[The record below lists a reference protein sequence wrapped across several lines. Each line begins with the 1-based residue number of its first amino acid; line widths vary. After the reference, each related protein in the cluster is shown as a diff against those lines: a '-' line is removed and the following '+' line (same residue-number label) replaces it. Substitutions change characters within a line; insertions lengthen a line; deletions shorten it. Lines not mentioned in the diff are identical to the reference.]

1 MNTSAVMDIMVRGLV
16 LTGEDAGYK
25 GVAKPAHPFT
35 VGGDGWGAFEV
46 VGRYGELDVDDDA
59 FGLWADPNLSASRA
73 SAYGIGLNWFLTSN
87 LKLAFNHTR
96 ASFEGGAPAG
106 ADREDE
112 KTFFSRV
119 QVAC

>member
-1 MNTSAVMDIMVRGLV
+1 M

-25 GVAKPAHPFT
+25 GVVKPNRPFERD
-35 VGGDGWGAFEV
+35 GGWGAFEL

-59 FGLWADPNLSASRA
+59 FPRYADPSVSATA
-73 SAYGIGLNWFLTSN
+73 SDAWGIGLNWFLSAN

-96 ASFEGGAPAG
+96 AGFDGGAPGG
-106 ADREDE
+106 ADRQDE

-119 QVAC
+119 QIAF